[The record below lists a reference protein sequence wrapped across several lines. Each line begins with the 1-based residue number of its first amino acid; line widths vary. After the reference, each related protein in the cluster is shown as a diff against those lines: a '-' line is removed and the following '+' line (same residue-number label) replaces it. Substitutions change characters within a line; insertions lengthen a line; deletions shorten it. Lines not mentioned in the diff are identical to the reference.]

1 MIKYLGSK
9 RLLLPLI
16 IELVSQLEKNGRV
29 IDLFSGTSR
38 VGHALKSVGYQVFSN
53 DLNTYAATLATCYV
67 QSDLETWGT
76 KAQEY
81 ISELNQLEGEPGYF
95 TEKFCIE
102 SQFFQPHNGA
112 RVDAIREKIERD
124 QHPSEL
130 KAILLTSLMEAA
142 DRVDSTCGIQM
153 AYLKSWASR
162 SFNEMELRLPKLL
175 PQAMSGKGRAYH
187 SDAVDAVE
195 HLSAEIAY
203 LDPPYNQHKYLGNY
217 HIWETLVRWD
227 QPEAYGIA
235 RKRVDV
241 RSRHSSFNA
250 KRKIASALKR
260 VVDRLDVKHIIV
272 SFSDEGYI
280 SKEEMVELLSSRGEV
295 RVISQDYKRYVGAQI
310 GIYNPSGD
318 QVGEVSH
325 LKNTEYLFVVSP
337 LSSRRT

>member
-16 IELVSQLEKNGRV
+16 LEVVSELEPKGSV

-38 VGHALKSVGYQVFSN
+38 VGHALKGAGYQVFSN

-67 QSDLETWGT
+67 QADLNTWG
-76 KAQEY
+76 AIVQDY
-81 ISELNQLEGEPGYF
+81 INELNELKGQPGYF

-112 RVDAIREKIERD
+112 RVDAIREQLERD
-124 QHPSEL
+124 DHPKEL

-153 AYLKSWASR
+153 AYLKQWASR
-162 SFNEMELRLPKLL
+162 SYNDLELRLPKIL
-175 PQAMSGKGRAYH
+175 PRAKSGKGRAYH
-187 SDAVDAVE
+187 SDAIDAVE
-195 HLSAEIAY
+195 HLSADIAY

-227 QPEAYGIA
+227 KPEAYGIA

-260 VVDRLDVKHIIV
+260 VIERLDVKHIIV

-280 SKEEMVELLSSRGEV
+280 TKEEMVELLSSRGEV
-295 RVISQDYKRYVGAQI
+295 KVIARDYKRYVGAQI
-310 GIYNPSGD
+310 GIYNPSGE

-337 LSSRRT
+337 LSPRLT